1 MEFPISRTRL
11 QNYKYYEA
19 MYMETKQRI
28 SEKVKF
34 ICKNVERIA
43 ISTNDTK
50 YVYKITNEDKY
61 GMLRTMNSSVSKVQT
76 VGIIKELLEAV
87 MKLFPDSK
95 VVVDPLETY
104 ILIDWS

>member
-1 MEFPISRTRL
+1 MEFPISRIRL

-19 MYMETKQRI
+19 MYMETKQRV

-34 ICKNVERIA
+34 ICKNVERLA
-43 ISTNDTK
+43 ISTNESK
-50 YVYKITNEDKY
+50 YVYKFTQEDKY
-61 GMLRTMNSSVSKVQT
+61 GMLRPMNSPVSKVNT
-76 VGIIKELLEAV
+76 VGIVKELLEAV